1 MELVHKA
8 KQNLTPQLL
17 EAFLSAL
24 LALSPGAC
32 SPWLPERLRSALFA
46 LTASVRWSGVQL
58 GGWVHACSEES
69 VELRGWV
76 TLPGLNVHGFN
87 RAGTPQSAKVNLS
100 SSSREGGSREAGVL
114 VNAEQAAHRDQPREP
129 GCVTC
134 AHSPGI
140 NTPTSGFQGDKDQ
153 LTETVTVV
161 SSKLAGTGSMTPLPQ
176 GHAEITSIKRG

>member
-58 GGWVHACSEES
+58 GGWVHACSEVS

-87 RAGTPQSAKVNLS
+87 RAGRYSTVCEGQPLIQLQGRRKPGGGGTGKCRTS
-100 SSSREGGSREAGVL
+100 SSQRSAQGAWVCHMCPFPWHKHSHFRF
-114 VNAEQAAHRDQPREP
+114 P
-129 GCVTC
+129 G
-134 AHSPGI
+134 
-140 NTPTSGFQGDKDQ
+140 
-153 LTETVTVV
+153 
-161 SSKLAGTGSMTPLPQ
+161 
-176 GHAEITSIKRG
+176 